1 MSDPTASGRS
11 DSPPGGE
18 PHRRRLLGGG
28 AAIAI
33 VAVAVLAAAIVVG
46 PLSGGSGSPAASP
59 TPAASL
65 ASAAPHTP
73 ASTFAATPPTPT
85 RPSPAAGTPA
95 PSSVGSS
102 PSASPGGIVATRIVI
117 ARLGI
122 DLPIVEGDGV
132 DAPLNKA
139 AHYPGSAWP
148 GGGSNIYLYGHA
160 RDGMFIGLWKAKAG
174 DAIDLTL
181 QDGSTRRYTV
191 TKILA
196 DVAWNDLSVLDP
208 TPTEQ
213 LTLQT
218 CTSYEDT
225 APRIVVIAEPAP

>member
-18 PHRRRLLGGG
+18 PNRRRLLGGG

-33 VAVAVLAAAIVVG
+33 VAVAVVAAAIVVG
-46 PLSGGSGSPAASP
+46 PLSGGARPSPSP

-65 ASAAPHTP
+65 ASMPRPTSV
-73 ASTFAATPPTPT
+73 ASPAATPPPASTS
-85 RPSPAAGTPA
+85 SPAAGTPA
-95 PSSVGSS
+95 PSSAGSS
-102 PSASPGGIVATRIVI
+102 PSASPAGTVATRIVI

-132 DAPLNKA
+132 DAPLDKA
-139 AHYPGSAWP
+139 AHFPGSAWP

-160 RDGMFIGLWKAKAG
+160 REGMFIGLWKAKAG
-174 DAIDLTL
+174 DEVDLTL
-181 QDGSTRRYTV
+181 RDGSTRRYTV

-225 APRIVVIAEPAP
+225 APRFVVIAEPAP